1 MRPLVFVLF
10 LLFTAVA
17 LVGAVTCA
25 DGYSGMRKLNKLFA
39 SEQDACF
46 FDTDREWCKM
56 LRDAHADITREFLAY
71 QEQTRNI
78 PVFGDVAPEQEELSN
93 NQLAKWRVAVLRMFD
108 RDTSLCAHFPVTMRL
123 LGAVPHCSLAMFSIL
138 EPGKTIAPHEGVYK
152 GVLRY
157 HLGLITPKHENHGD
171 CKLVISGRAYS
182 WQPGKD
188 VLFDDTYE
196 HWVQNATDETRVV
209 LFLNVK
215 RDFESAWLNALNW
228 VVLKLSRY
236 SWTTK
241 DIVRRVDEVGA

>member
-1 MRPLVFVLF
+1 MIFLILLCVVL
-10 LLFTAVA
+10 AIVA
-17 LVGAVTCA
+17 ATYV
-25 DGYSGMRKLNKLFA
+25 DGYSVARILNQLFA
-39 SEQDACF
+39 TEKGACF
-46 FDTDREWCKM
+46 FDTDAEWCKM
-56 LRDAHADITREFLAY
+56 LRDAHGDIEREFLAY

-123 LGAVPHCSLAMFSIL
+123 LSAVPHCSLAMFSIL

-157 HLGLITPKHENHGD
+157 HLGLITPAKHED
-171 CKLVISGRAYS
+171 CKLVIGGNAYS
-182 WQPGKD
+182 WQTGED

-228 VVLKLSRY
+228 CVLKLSRY
-236 SWTTK
+236 SWTTR
-241 DIVRRVDEVGA
+241 DIVKRVDAVGA